1 MNAEEN
7 KFNDMN
13 AEKEEE
19 KRLWQE
25 FRETPE
31 DSDARKDLV
40 EFYLPLVARVAN
52 RMPSS
57 VRDKIPPQEL
67 LGAGVLGLHDA
78 ISSFSTNKK
87 TAFSTFAYKR
97 IKGAI
102 IDDLRNLDHLT
113 RTQRAY
119 YREICA
125 AINKLTMEYSRPP
138 TDYEIA
144 KETNLSISDVDRY
157 IGMGSDTVN
166 IHEEFKDGLSYVD
179 VLPDTKTPSPDDS
192 VHWSM
197 AISKLKEHFSD
208 LEEREQKILFLRH
221 YEEMSVKEIAKVL
234 EISEG
239 RISQIYQKIVIKL
252 RALMKVDE
260 LKN

>member
-1 MNAEEN
+1 MNAAE
-7 KFNDMN
+7 KKLSDGKV
-13 AEKEEE
+13 EKEEE
-19 KRLWQE
+19 KLWE
-25 FRETPE
+25 DFRINPDDPE
-31 DSDARKDLV
+31 GRKKLV
-40 EFYLPLVARVAN
+40 EFYLPLVVKVAN
-52 RMPSS
+52 TMPSS
-57 VRDKIPPQEL
+57 IRDKVPSQEL
-67 LGAGVLGLHDA
+67 LGAGVLGLHGA
-78 ISSFSTNKK
+78 ISSFSNDKK

-102 IDDLRNLDHLT
+102 IDDLRSLDHLT

-138 TDYEIA
+138 TDHEIA
-144 KETNLSISDVDRY
+144 KETNMSISDVDKY
-157 IGMGSDTVN
+157 IGMGSETVN
-166 IHEEFKDGLSYVD
+166 IHQEFKDGLSYID
-179 VLPDTKTPSPDDS
+179 VLPDTKTPSPAES

-197 AISKLKEHFSD
+197 AMSKLKEHFRE

-239 RISQIYQKIVIKL
+239 RISQIYQKILLKL
-252 RALMKVDE
+252 RALMRVDE
-260 LKN
+260 LRK